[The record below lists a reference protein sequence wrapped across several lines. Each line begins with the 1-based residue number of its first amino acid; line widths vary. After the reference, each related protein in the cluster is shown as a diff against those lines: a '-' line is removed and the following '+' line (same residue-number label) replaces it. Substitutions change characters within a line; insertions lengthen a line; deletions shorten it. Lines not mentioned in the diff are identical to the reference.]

1 MKTFSEYIN
10 ESNDRI
16 FRNED
21 GSNWGIIDT
30 SVSRKINQGG
40 YEQIGVGLL
49 KTFEKKGQDSEYAFV
64 DLLSNEK
71 DKAKEAELKS
81 GERLVRYMSR
91 TTIISDMVILCI
103 LNADK
108 GYMKYMENIDDDPD
122 IEDAKWSRPQKFA
135 YLRVKY

>member
-1 MKTFSEYIN
+1 MRSFREIA
-10 ESNDRI
+10 ESDNRI
-16 FRNED
+16 YRNED
-21 GSNWGIIDT
+21 GKNWSIADT
-30 SVSRKINQGG
+30 SISKKIRQVG
-40 YEQIGVGLL
+40 YKQLGVGLL
-49 KTFEKKGQDSEYAFV
+49 KTFEKKGQDSEYVFV

-71 DKAKEAELKS
+71 DKVKEAELKS

-91 TTIISDMVILCI
+91 VTLISDMVPMCI

>member
-21 GSNWGIIDT
+21 GSKWGIIDT

-64 DLLSNEK
+64 IGTEVQGEEK
-71 DKAKEAELKS
+71 QANLKK

-91 TTIISDMVILCI
+91 VTLISDMVPMCI